1 VIAEIGEALEFYLVF
16 GTTFIL
22 IAIMYFLGKWWTNYR

>member
-1 VIAEIGEALEFYLVF
+1 MIAEIGESLEFYLVF

-22 IAIMYFLGKWWTNYR
+22 MAALYFLQKWWTTYR